1 MRLLFLSLLF
11 ANLALF
17 AWTRWL
23 APAGAAAAASP
34 ALEVPR
40 ILLAS
45 ESSATD
51 PQPGVAAP
59 ANAGGEVQGDA
70 ADGAAA
76 DTDSTRC
83 VSVGPMTD
91 LDAAAR
97 VNGVLVELGY
107 EPRQRPADG
116 QVPDGWL
123 VLVGDLADA
132 GAQADVERRLKRGG
146 LDDAA
151 RLPATDGAL
160 AVSAGLFS
168 ERRRAERRAEVVRKI
183 GLTPSIAPRLKPGT
197 VYWIDIDL
205 RNAADAESLQAMQL
219 GDAGLRIEP
228 CAVEPVAADPS

>member
-23 APAGAAAAASP
+23 APGASAAAASP

-40 ILLAS
+40 ILLAG
-45 ESSATD
+45 ESPAANAQDPVAAAAGAGEAAEGGDADAAATD
-51 PQPGVAAP
+51 
-59 ANAGGEVQGDA
+59 
-70 ADGAAA
+70 ADGM
-76 DTDSTRC
+76 RC

-107 EPRQRPADG
+107 QPRQRPADG
-116 QVPDGWL
+116 PVPDGWL
-123 VLVGDLADA
+123 VLVGDLADT

-146 LDDAA
+146 LDDAV

-219 GDAGLRIEP
+219 GDGGLRIEP
-228 CAVEPVAADPS
+228 CVVEPVAADPG

>member
-23 APAGAAAAASP
+23 APDGAAAAASP

-51 PQPGVAAP
+51 PQGAVAAP
-59 ANAGGEVQGDA
+59 AAAADEVGE
-70 ADGAAA
+70 ADGAGV
-76 DTDSTRC
+76 DPDSTRC

-228 CAVEPVAADPS
+228 CAVEPLTADPS